1 MWWKYRDPEYEKFL
15 SRQGTVSY
23 HVSKSLVKSSDLI
36 FVHSNQNLL
45 LIFAYRFLPLGW
57 SNKKVIYIQHLNYS
71 TIKFYLLSFLIN
83 LVCTDFIQITPIT
96 TSKVNRFVK
105 IRKHFIVNFQIPK
118 YDKTKWTEI
127 RNNLRDELGISDD
140 KIIVLYSSRFV
151 KGKNI
156 EKFLEIAEEMR
167 EDRDFVFVLLGD
179 GPLVDLVK
187 AYKWDNLKWLG
198 YVADSE
204 KYLIASDI
212 YLFVSLYAL
221 EMMPMAMV
229 EAIVCEKTIISYDTE
244 INNFLTGN
252 KTCHVITKEDI
263 LNYKKFP
270 NGRNLTKYDFQ
281 YALVKFGELI
291 NA

>member
-1 MWWKYRDPEYEKFL
+1 MC
-15 SRQGTVSY
+15 
-23 HVSKSLVKSSDLI
+23 KSAAPG
-36 FVHSNQNLL
+36 FN
-45 LIFAYRFLPLGW
+45 RFSVNIG
-57 SNKKVIYIQHLNYS
+57 LNYF
-71 TIKFYLLSFLIN
+71 IKYKRRENFEKEILIN
-83 LVCTDFIQITPIT
+83 Q
-96 TSKVNRFVK
+96 
-105 IRKHFIVNFQIPK
+105 HFIVNFQIPK

-167 EDRDFVFVLLGD
+167 EDRDFFFVLLGD

-281 YALVKFGELI
+281 FALMKFGELI